1 MVAQT
6 LITTTI
12 LGKQFAVI
20 VVTITAIAFLMVLKG
35 NDL

>member
-1 MVAQT
+1 MVVQT
-6 LITTTI
+6 LILTTT

-20 VVTITAIAFLMVLKG
+20 VVTITAIAFLDVLKG

>member
-1 MVAQT
+1 M

-20 VVTITAIAFLMVLKG
+20 VVTITAIAFLGGLKG

>member
-1 MVAQT
+1 M

-12 LGKQFAVI
+12 LGKQFAAAAVA
-20 VVTITAIAFLMVLKG
+20 TAAIAFLGVLKG